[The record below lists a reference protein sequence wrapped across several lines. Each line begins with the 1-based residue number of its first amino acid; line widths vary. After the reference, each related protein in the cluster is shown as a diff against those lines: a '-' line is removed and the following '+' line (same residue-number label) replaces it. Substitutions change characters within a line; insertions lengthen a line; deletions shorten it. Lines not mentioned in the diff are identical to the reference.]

1 MKLKDLLVYITT
13 HSRMRIFD
21 RDDHLVIDGD
31 IKDVYNT
38 MPIEYYTY
46 TVRQITTGTSAIIIE
61 LK

>member
-1 MKLKDLLVYITT
+1 MKLKDLLVYIYTW
-13 HSRMRIFD
+13 SRLRIFD
-21 RDDHLVIDGD
+21 RDDHLIIDGD

-46 TVRQITTGTSAIIIE
+46 TVRQISSGTNAIIIE

>member
-1 MKLKDLLVYITT
+1 MKLKDLLVYIYTWS
-13 HSRMRIFD
+13 HMRIFD
-21 RDDHLVIDGD
+21 RDDHLIIDGD

-46 TVRQITTGTSAIIIE
+46 TVRQISSGTSAIIIE

>member
-1 MKLKDLLVYITT
+1 MKLKDLLVYIYTW
-13 HSRMRIFD
+13 SRMRIFD
-21 RDDHLVIDGD
+21 RDDHLIIDGN

-46 TVRQITTGTSAIIIE
+46 TVRQISSGTNAIIIE